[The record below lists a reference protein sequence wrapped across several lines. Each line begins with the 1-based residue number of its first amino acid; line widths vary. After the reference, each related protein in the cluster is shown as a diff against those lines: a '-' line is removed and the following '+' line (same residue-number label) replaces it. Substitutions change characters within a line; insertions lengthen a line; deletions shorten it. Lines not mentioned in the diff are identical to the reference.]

1 MIYDSP
7 ILPIIEFSHSLSL
20 DRSGGAPGQSLD
32 GSQISRLL
40 HRRDRAKAKV
50 AVARHLL
57 VRTYIM
63 LRDEIDYAEFLR
75 RGVAVPSARVS
86 YRPQVPDKL
95 IERRASEQ
103 QPG

>member
-1 MIYDSP
+1 MKQVTPLPRVITLAVSLRTRKESP
-7 ILPIIEFSHSLSL
+7 CRYIVALIFM
-20 DRSGGAPGQSLD
+20 
-32 GSQISRLL
+32 
-40 HRRDRAKAKV
+40 RRDRAKAKV